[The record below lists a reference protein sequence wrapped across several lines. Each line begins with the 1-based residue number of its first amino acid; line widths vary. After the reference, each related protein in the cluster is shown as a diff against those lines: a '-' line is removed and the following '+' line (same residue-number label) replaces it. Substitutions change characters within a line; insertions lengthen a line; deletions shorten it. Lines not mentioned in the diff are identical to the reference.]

1 MFYYILN
8 RLFLKASLKGSQHFT
23 ISRYSSLNPPTRIIF
38 LKFKLITLFPTS
50 YSSFT
55 SHNQKGTKRK
65 PFVCYHDYASL
76 FFAYV
81 YSPSLYHRY
90 VLFYFLPHNGNDPLA
105 MLNYLYFIVSHGLEC
120 TTLLAVSLTLY

>member
-50 YSSFT
+50 HSSFT
-55 SHNQKGTKRK
+55 SHNQKEQTRK
-65 PFVCYHDYASL
+65 SFVCYHGYASL

-90 VLFYFLPHNGNDPLA
+90 VLFYFLPHNVNDPLA
-105 MLNYLYFIVSHGLEC
+105 MLNYLHFIVSHGLEC